1 MSAMLKISKTIF
13 NPEVNN
19 VSDVLTTNSEALSH
33 LYAQVT
39 RTCYLTEDDR
49 QLIKSVLLQEHLQEE
64 ECRIINRILYS
75 VRRGWIKLVRDLHHS
90 QVSGGV
96 RRSLQVLESVA

>member
-1 MSAMLKISKTIF
+1 MLTTSKAIF
-13 NPEVNN
+13 NSEVNN
-19 VSDVLTTNSEALSH
+19 VSDVFARNSEALSD

-39 RTCYLTEDDR
+39 RTCSLTENDR
-49 QLIKSVLLQEHLQEE
+49 KLIKSVLLQEPLQEE

-75 VRRGWIKLVRDLHHS
+75 VRRGWINLANDLHYS